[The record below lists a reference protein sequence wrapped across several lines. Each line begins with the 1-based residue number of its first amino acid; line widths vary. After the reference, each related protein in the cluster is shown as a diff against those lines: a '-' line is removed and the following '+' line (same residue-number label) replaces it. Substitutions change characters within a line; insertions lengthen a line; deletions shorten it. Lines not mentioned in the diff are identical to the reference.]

1 MNFLVCDSNYI
12 SNYLFDVIGWIMILS
27 LLLLFVFISI
37 KGCKLIGKFVKNKF
51 LMIFLDIILCFS
63 MLILFLCFLSFILL
77 YSITFVVDYDAD
89 WRGSNYYDN
98 KYYFGFHYLVMS
110 ISLLLDFM
118 IIYYSVFKM
127 KISKLKD
134 ELIIKTKKKKWILRF
149 LLINILCIGIFSGT
163 YLILDKVAPKYDYY
177 SSNCGSD

>member
-1 MNFLVCDSNYI
+1 
-12 SNYLFDVIGWIMILS
+12 MIFA
-27 LLLLFVFISI
+27 LLLLFIFISI

-98 KYYFGFHYLVMS
+98 KYYFGFHYLVMV
-110 ISLLLDFM
+110 ISLLLDF
-118 IIYYSVFKM
+118 IFIYSF
-127 KISKLKD
+127 ISKDKFFR
-134 ELIIKTKKKKWILRF
+134 KRF
-149 LLINILCIGIFSGT
+149 LLILILLISIFSGT
-163 YLILDKVAPKYDYY
+163 YFVLDQVAVNFDYY
-177 SSNCGSD
+177 KIVCKD